1 MFLPH
6 PKTRDYL
13 NAVIHGADVH
23 DARDAEEQPLLE
35 LASAALDAHALDQ
48 AGRSRDAESVRQV
61 VKENGR

>member
-1 MFLPH
+1 M
-6 PKTRDYL
+6 
-13 NAVIHGADVH
+13 H